1 MARSFDGMTAFITGA
16 SSGIGAAVAREL
28 ARQGAQVAIAARRA
42 DRLEAVKVAI
52 EAEGGVALA
61 VVCDVRDRAS
71 LDAAVARTVET
82 FGGIDV
88 ALANAGFY
96 VDGVVNALATD
107 DYRRQFE
114 TNVFGVIDTV
124 YAVLPHLEASKGR
137 LGIIGSVMGRMAMP
151 AASAYC
157 ASKFAV
163 VGFTE
168 AVYYD
173 LAIKGVSVTI
183 INPGLVAS
191 EIRSVNNQGVYTGKP
206 DPAPARFVMPADKAA
221 RRIARALYRRR
232 PELVLTNAARLALF
246 MNRHFPRTLRFA
258 VRIASRGR
266 IRRRAERARR
276 RDAPEPPAR

>member
-107 DYRRQFE
+107 DYRR
-114 TNVFGVIDTV
+114 
-124 YAVLPHLEASKGR
+124 
-137 LGIIGSVMGRMAMP
+137 
-151 AASAYC
+151 
-157 ASKFAV
+157 
-163 VGFTE
+163 
-168 AVYYD
+168 
-173 LAIKGVSVTI
+173 
-183 INPGLVAS
+183 
-191 EIRSVNNQGVYTGKP
+191 
-206 DPAPARFVMPADKAA
+206 
-221 RRIARALYRRR
+221 
-232 PELVLTNAARLALF
+232 
-246 MNRHFPRTLRFA
+246 
-258 VRIASRGR
+258 
-266 IRRRAERARR
+266 
-276 RDAPEPPAR
+276 